1 LGLRGHGCDRA
12 GERFVSGAAGDPA
25 APEQRDRFI
34 PLRKSDLIDGL
45 VAEGPLDEAG
55 QAQFRQLARM
65 LGAIFHY
72 QYFEELDRL
81 REAYFHF
88 DPEVDPLKHVPA
100 KWNPVR
106 RQGHASTV
114 EPTASPVD
122 IGSRSEPISTGN
134 AVACGPSPD
143 LEAAYRSLSEEFVR
157 VLTDANFV
165 EIAHDEITRAFAE
178 RARVRVKIKA
188 PVEDYRDVRMYRR
201 GHHTETIEI
210 PAWFG
215 LRRRPLDVVVYDDVV
230 LMVAT
235 RPERTTPAD
244 AGKALASARRG
255 GRKVRGGAVLFKYFR
270 HIARADLKALF
281 PNARVVMSLTDQLT
295 LGVPALVGGVPILL
309 KLASSIT
316 VLFLVAGFY
325 LGITGSIGESDTRQA
340 LAAFSGLFALGAFL
354 LRQWGNFHRQSLIHQ
369 KELTD
374 NIYYRNVNNNS
385 GIFTYLIGEAEDQD
399 WKEALLAY
407 FCLLTAPAP
416 LAREEL
422 DARIEALLAR
432 AFGVAAEFEIDDA
445 LTRLKRLDLLA
456 GTDGRLA
463 VPPLADAL
471 ARLDKEWSGFFV
483 AAEKR

>member
-1 LGLRGHGCDRA
+1 
-12 GERFVSGAAGDPA
+12 VNGAAGDPA

-45 VAEGPLDEAG
+45 VAEGLLDEAG
-55 QAQFRQLARM
+55 QAGFRQLARM

-88 DPEVDPLKHVPA
+88 DPEVNPL
-100 KWNPVR
+100 
-106 RQGHASTV
+106 
-114 EPTASPVD
+114 
-122 IGSRSEPISTGN
+122 
-134 AVACGPSPD
+134 ACGPAPD

-157 VLTDANFV
+157 VLTDANFI

-210 PAWFG
+210 PVWFG

-235 RPERTTPAD
+235 RPDRTTPAD
-244 AGKALASARRG
+244 AGKALVSARRG
-255 GRKVRGGAVLFKYFR
+255 GQKVRGGAVLFKYFR

-295 LGVPALVGGVPILL
+295 LGVPAVVGGVPILL
-309 KLASSIT
+309 KLASTIT

-325 LGITGSIGESDTRQA
+325 LGITGSIGDSDTRQA
-340 LAAFSGLFALGAFL
+340 LAAFSGLFALGAFV

-385 GIFTYLIGEAEDQD
+385 GIFTYIIGEAEEQD

-416 LAREEL
+416 LTREEL
-422 DARIEALLAR
+422 HARIEQLLAR
-432 AFGVAAEFEIDDA
+432 AFGVVADFEIDDA

-456 GTDGRLA
+456 GTGGRLA

-471 ARLDKEWSGFFV
+471 ARLDKEWNGVFRGGRGKAV
-483 AAEKR
+483 AVTRLR